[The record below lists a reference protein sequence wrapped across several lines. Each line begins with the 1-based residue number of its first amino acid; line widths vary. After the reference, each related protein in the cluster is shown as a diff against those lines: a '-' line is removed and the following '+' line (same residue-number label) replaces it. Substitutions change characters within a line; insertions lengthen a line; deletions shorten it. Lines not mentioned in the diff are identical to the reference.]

1 MRVVRKDKKVNMNI
15 KVLVVDDNQE
25 MVNEI
30 KKYFKNHANIN
41 ITLEANDGVEA
52 LKLIKECQS
61 DYDVVILDLV
71 MPKIDGLD
79 VLELR
84 SYTPGT

>member
-1 MRVVRKDKKVNMNI
+1 MNI

-30 KKYFKNHANIN
+30 KKYFKNHAKIN
-41 ITLEANDGVEA
+41 VTLEANDGDSA

-61 DYDVVILDLV
+61 DYDVVILD
-71 MPKIDGLD
+71 
-79 VLELR
+79 
-84 SYTPGT
+84 